1 MELLTCVFNKILA
14 LINTPVG
21 SLQLNGNLL
30 FFLHLQIL
38 IQQPLKHKEANQKQI
53 CGLSRGWAP
62 RVSNRTK
69 SGNKCKTPMEI
80 NTVKNLL
87 LEQNSCVTFQLYRQN
102 DVWVTMVP
110 LSLF

>member
-1 MELLTCVFNKILA
+1 MFWSYNDTKQVEKREECNDFKVQFTRVNISWTGQLRCMFNQILA

-38 IQQPLKHKEANQKQI
+38 IQQPMKHKEANQKQI
-53 CGLSRGWAP
+53 YGLSRGWAP

-69 SGNKCKTPMEI
+69 SGNKCKTL
-80 NTVKNLL
+80 NRN
-87 LEQNSCVTFQLYRQN
+87 
-102 DVWVTMVP
+102 
-110 LSLF
+110 